1 MELSIIASGSNG
13 NCYHFQSGDVSVLF
27 DAGKSFSETAG
38 RMALLGKDIREVDGI
53 VLSHAHGDHYQGI
66 GPIARRLGIPVYVRE
81 EVYAA
86 CRRRLGPLDVRHF
99 EGEFRIKDLAITPIE
114 TSHDVTSCGFV
125 VGRFGMF
132 TDTGC
137 VTSQMRDVIQDLDA
151 VLLESNYD
159 EEMLMN
165 GPYPRLLKE
174 RIASDCG
181 HLSNYDAS
189 DFISRYGSH
198 LSMVFL
204 AHLSETN
211 NTAEKVREAF
221 ESLNEDRPYVVCSRS
236 RQTGTYL
243 LNGRGSGLDLTPLLA
258 C

>member
-13 NCYHFQSGDVSVLF
+13 NCCHLQAEGVSVLF
-27 DAGKSFSETAG
+27 DAGKSFSEIAG
-38 RMALLGKDIREVDGI
+38 RMALLGKEIREVDGI

-66 GPIARRLGIPVYVRE
+66 GPIARRLGIPVYLHRE
-81 EVYAA
+81 VFAA
-86 CRRRLGPLDVRHF
+86 CGRKLGPLDIRHF
-99 EGEFRIKDLAITPIE
+99 EDEFRIKDLLIRPIA

-137 VTSQMRDVIQDLDA
+137 VTPQMKEAIRELDA

-159 EEMLMN
+159 EEMLLN
-165 GPYPRLLKE
+165 GPYPLLLKE
-174 RIASDCG
+174 RILSARG
-181 HLSNYDAS
+181 HLSNRDAS
-189 DFISRYGSH
+189 DFISRHGGH

-204 AHLSETN
+204 AHLSERN
-211 NTAEKVREAF
+211 NTTEKVREAF
-221 ESLNEDRPYVVCSRS
+221 ESLNGDRAYVVCSRS

-243 LNGRGSGLDLTPLLA
+243 LNEDQ
-258 C
+258 